1 MKLLKSTFIFFYF
14 MGLLPIGLISFG
26 NIDPLKLI
34 IIAFYVIALFKV
46 LFTSRHAL
54 PAIFTGP
61 SRVIFLLLVV
71 IALAYF
77 HMVLTTDRLS
87 SIFLWFAGGY
97 VFFWIIASEITSYE
111 SLLTLLKRLGWMV
124 LATTALLVLFYFVP
138 SILSGPLL
146 DARMG
151 SFRGYLQGH
160 PRIFT
165 PGMIYIT
172 LAVVYAFCRV
182 AFFREP
188 AKTKL
193 LLGTLAI
200 IIFIV
205 IALVSSVRT
214 NIVGILLSAAVI
226 LVYRFNLRKTLLIS
240 ALVAAIVG
248 MVIILPGTYNSYIK
262 ERLVGVAGVAQ
273 FDYRG
278 AISGNIS
285 YGKKEY
291 ETYYW
296 RVTEAAMVIKLID
309 TWDKQMFGAMGL
321 WYGYGPDYQAV
332 QPHIG
337 YAGLYYCS
345 GLVGLLAFAF
355 FIIYFSLKAVR
366 MLRLYRGHQYEY
378 LAVFV
383 ALVWFIMLLTAASN
397 AVFYLEDNIIL
408 VSAAALSIVM
418 TKLVADSSKPE
429 KMSST

>member
-46 LFTSRHAL
+46 LFASRHAL

-77 HMVLTTDRLS
+77 HMVLTIDRLS

-97 VFFWIIASEITSYE
+97 AFFWIIASEITSYE

-124 LATTALLVLFYFVP
+124 LAATALLILFYFVP

-214 NIVGILLSAAVI
+214 NMVSILLSAAFI
-226 LVYRFNLRKTLLIS
+226 LIYRFNFKKTLIIS
-240 ALVAAIVG
+240 ALIAAIVG
-248 MVIILPGTYNSYIK
+248 MVMLLPGTYTSYIK
-262 ERLVGVAGVAQ
+262 ERLVGVVGITQ

-278 AISGNIS
+278 AIRGNIS
-285 YGKKEY
+285 YCKKKKETHY
-291 ETYYW
+291 L
-296 RVTEAAMVIKLID
+296 RVTQK
-309 TWDKQMFGAMGL
+309 
-321 WYGYGPDYQAV
+321 P
-332 QPHIG
+332 
-337 YAGLYYCS
+337 
-345 GLVGLLAFAF
+345 
-355 FIIYFSLKAVR
+355 
-366 MLRLYRGHQYEY
+366 
-378 LAVFV
+378 
-383 ALVWFIMLLTAASN
+383 
-397 AVFYLEDNIIL
+397 NIF
-408 VSAAALSIVM
+408 
-418 TKLVADSSKPE
+418 
-429 KMSST
+429 

>member
-1 MKLLKSTFIFFYF
+1 MKLPKSTYVFFYF

-34 IIAFYVIALFKV
+34 IIAFYLIALFRV
-46 LFTSRHAL
+46 LFSSRPAL

-61 SRVIFLLLVV
+61 SRVIFLLLAV

-87 SIFLWFAGGY
+87 SIFIWFAGGY
-97 VFFWIIASEITSYE
+97 VFFWIIASEVTSYE
-111 SLLTLLKRLGWMV
+111 SLMILFRRLGWMV
-124 LATTALLVLFYFVP
+124 LPATALLILFYFVP
-138 SILSGPLL
+138 SILGGPLL

-151 SFRGYLQGH
+151 SFRGFIQGH

-182 AFFREP
+182 AFYREP

-193 LLGTLAI
+193 LLSGLAI
-200 IIFIV
+200 FIFIV

-214 NIVGILLSAAVI
+214 NIVGILLAAVVI
-226 LVYRFNLRKTLLIS
+226 LIHRFNFRKTLTIS
-240 ALVAAIVG
+240 ALVTAIVG
-248 MVIILPGTYNSYIK
+248 MIILLPGTYTSYIK
-262 ERLVGVAGVAQ
+262 ERLVGVAGVTQ

-278 AISGNIS
+278 AMSGNIS
-285 YGKKEY
+285 YGSKEY

-296 RVTEAAMVIKLID
+296 RVTEAVMAIKLID
-309 TWDKQMFGAMGL
+309 TWDKQIFGAMGQ

-345 GLVGLLAFAF
+345 GYTGLLAFAF
-355 FIIYFSLKAVR
+355 FIIYFSFKAIK

-383 ALVWFIMLLTAASN
+383 ALVWFIMLLTAAAN
-397 AVFYLEDNIIL
+397 PVFYLEDNIIL
-408 VSAAALSIVM
+408 VSAAALAIVM
-418 TKLVADSSKPE
+418 TKLAINKSQFE
-429 KMSST
+429 RIGAT